1 MTAERHAKIT
11 DSMIETLR
19 REIGVELETRGQ
31 FNEWATDDTIRH
43 FAWAVGDPNPLYTD
57 PTYAAQTRW
66 GGLIAPP
73 PFLFTC
79 MGSYP
84 MGLPGIHGLF
94 SGAEFEMRRPVRSG
108 DRISSTVALTDL
120 VEKSSEFAR
129 RTFIQTWT
137 FTFRDQTGDLIGTVR
152 RSTVRAERDTARE
165 RGKYQAIQPH
175 TYTPEELAAIEADY
189 DREVRRGPEPRYW
202 EDVTVGEEIP
212 HVVKGPLTVT
222 DIVGWK
228 IGWGF
233 RPYVMPHRIGYD
245 YRRKHPRLA
254 GRNSQG
260 VWDVPERVHWENDF
274 AREIGAPGA
283 YDYGPQRVS
292 WFGHLLG
299 NWLGDDGFL
308 KLLSVQVRRF
318 NIVGDTTWLKGRV
331 RRKHVENG
339 EHLVECD
346 VWAENQRGE
355 HTAPGFAVVR
365 LPSRGQPPERS

>member
-1 MTAERHAKIT
+1 MAGGSHAKIT
-11 DSMIETLR
+11 DEMIAGLR

-43 FAWAVGDPNPLYTD
+43 FAWAVGDPNPLHTD
-57 PTYAAQTRW
+57 SDYATKTRW

-94 SGAEFEMRRPVRSG
+94 SGQEFEMARPIRSG
-108 DRISSTVALTDL
+108 DRIRSTGAMTDL
-120 VEKSSEFAR
+120 VEKPSQFAG

-137 FTFRDQTGDLIGTVR
+137 FVFRDQHGELIGKAR

-165 RGKYQAIQPH
+165 KGKYQAIRPH

-189 DREVRRGPEPRYW
+189 EKEIRRGPEPRYW
-202 EDVTVGEEIP
+202 EDVVVGEEIP
-212 HVVKGPLTVT
+212 HVVKGPLTLT
-222 DIVGWK
+222 DLVGWK

-233 RPYVMPHRIGYD
+233 RPYVMPHRIGYE
-245 YRRKHPRLA
+245 YRKKHPRLA
-254 GRNSQG
+254 NRNSQG
-260 VWDVPERVHWENDF
+260 VWDVPERVHWENEF
-274 AREIGAPGA
+274 AREIGAPAA

-331 RRKHVENG
+331 RRKYVENG

-355 HTAPGFAVVR
+355 HTAPGFAIVR
-365 LPSRGQPPERS
+365 LPHRGTEC